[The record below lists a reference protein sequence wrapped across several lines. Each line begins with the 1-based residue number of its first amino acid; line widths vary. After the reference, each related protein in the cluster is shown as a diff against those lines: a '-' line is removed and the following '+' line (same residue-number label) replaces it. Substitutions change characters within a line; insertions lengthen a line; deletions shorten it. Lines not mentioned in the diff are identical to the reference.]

1 MKEEEFEECEEPY
14 DQDEYEDE
22 ENEGA
27 FEQSKSFQSV
37 SQRNTNTP
45 EPQGAKIPIA
55 RQELPPP
62 IQPKSID
69 LKTIEASTKA
79 AQKML
84 KHLEAVDYHMASFLK
99 FEQKVSSF
107 KIKNSIFLGIAALL
121 VGGYI
126 GSFAQSELN
135 QYYVNSELKNKAG
148 EALAT
153 QELLKKYGIQVAES
167 DTVFQLYT
175 LKNQYTTGTN
185 STDGK
190 FSILQIQKTKGK

>member
-1 MKEEEFEECEEPY
+1 MKEEFEECEEPY

-22 ENEGA
+22 EDEGA
-27 FEQSKSFQSV
+27 FEQPKSFQSV

-45 EPQGAKIPIA
+45 EPQVPKTPIA
-55 RQELPPP
+55 KHELSHSLK
-62 IQPKSID
+62 PKSID
-69 LKTIEASTKA
+69 LKTIEASNKA

-84 KHLEAVDYHMASFLK
+84 KHLELVDYHMASFLK

-107 KIKNSIFLGIAALL
+107 KIKNTIFLGIAALL

-135 QYYVNSELKNKAG
+135 QYYLNSELKNKAG
-148 EALAT
+148 EALEL
-153 QELLKKYGIQVAES
+153 QGLLKKYNIQVAES

-175 LKNQYTTGTN
+175 LKNQYTTGIN

-190 FSILQIQKTKGK
+190 FSILQIQKSKGK